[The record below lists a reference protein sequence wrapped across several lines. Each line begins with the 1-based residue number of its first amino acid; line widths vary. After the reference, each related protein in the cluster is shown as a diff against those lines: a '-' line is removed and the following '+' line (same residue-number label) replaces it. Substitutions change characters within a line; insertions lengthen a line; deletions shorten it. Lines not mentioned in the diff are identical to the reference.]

1 MRKIMLILLLISS
14 LQTALGGWDVVEE
27 EKLFRF
33 ADSLFKEGEY
43 RAALAEYKR
52 LIFLY
57 PKGDR
62 VDEARYRIGACYQN
76 LGMYHNA
83 IAAYEAYLA
92 RYPRSPLRERAKL
105 NIAECYLLAR
115 EREEAKR
122 RFEFLISSGDEEVA
136 IRARFLLGL
145 MSVEEEEWF
154 EAARWFRSIMK
165 LYPHSE
171 QASLAGSMYDL
182 ARRGASLKRRSPLK
196 AALIS
201 ALLPGMGQIYGGN
214 LSRGLK
220 FMAAFGLSTASSMRY
235 ARKGHTTL
243 AVHMGLLAGAI
254 YLWNIMDA
262 SDAAK
267 EGNLLSRSLII
278 RRMKDRIEKAGTFKR

>member
-1 MRKIMLILLLISS
+1 MRTIMIIILLISPF
-14 LQTALGGWDVVEE
+14 QAALGSWDSVEE

-33 ADSLFKEGEY
+33 ANSLFKEGEY
-43 RAALAEYKR
+43 RAAMAEYKR

-76 LGMYHNA
+76 LELYHNA

-122 RFEFLISSGDEEVA
+122 RFEFLISSADDEVA

-145 MSVEEEEWF
+145 MSVEEEDWS
-154 EAARWFRSIMK
+154 EAIRWFRSIMK
-165 LYPHSE
+165 LYPHSD

-182 ARRGASLKRRSPLK
+182 AQRGASLKRRSPLK
-196 AALIS
+196 AALLS

-220 FMAAFGLSTASSMRY
+220 FMAAFGLSTMSSMRY
-235 ARKGHTTL
+235 AKEGHTAL

-254 YLWNIMDA
+254 YLWNIRDA
-262 SDAAK
+262 SDVAK
-267 EGNLLSRSLII
+267 GSNLFSRSLII
-278 RRMKDRIEKAGTFKR
+278 RRMRDRIEKAGAFKR